1 MNNMPK
7 NRMLKLKTRPVGAVT
22 SDHFELVEE
31 QMPELQEGQIL
42 VKVLYL
48 SFDPTQRG
56 WLNDVKSYV
65 PPVQIGE
72 VMRAS
77 SVGQVIDS
85 KDSNFVSGDL
95 VQGTFGWQEYAAVN
109 SSTGIMPIQKVP
121 EGIPPTSALSIYG
134 ITGLT
139 AFFGMVEIGQPVE
152 GDTVLVSG
160 AAGATGS
167 VAGQIARIKGAKNVI
182 GIAGGAEKCNWVV
195 NEAGFDSCI
204 DYRNEDVAARIAEL
218 APKGIDIYF
227 DNVGG
232 NILEI
237 ALAAI
242 AQNARIVMCGAISS
256 GYTMESLPA
265 GPSTL
270 TNLIIQRGRMEGFIV
285 LDYADRFL
293 EAIIALG
300 TWVSEGK
307 IVYQE
312 DIAEGLENCPSTLA
326 RLFEGKNLGKQLLK
340 ISDLT

>member
-1 MNNMPK
+1 
-7 NRMLKLKTRPVGAVT
+7 
-22 SDHFELVEE
+22 
-31 QMPELQEGQIL
+31 
-42 VKVLYL
+42 
-48 SFDPTQRG
+48 
-56 WLNDVKSYV
+56 
-65 PPVQIGE
+65 
-72 VMRAS
+72 
-77 SVGQVIDS
+77 
-85 KDSNFVSGDL
+85 
-95 VQGTFGWQEYAAVN
+95 
-109 SSTGIMPIQKVP
+109 MPIQKVP

-152 GDTVLVSG
+152 GDTVLFSG

-256 GYTMESLPA
+256 GYTMESLPP

-270 TNLIIQRGRMEGFIV
+270 TNLIIQKIGRASCRERV
-285 LDYADRFL
+285 
-293 EAIIALG
+293 
-300 TWVSEGK
+300 
-307 IVYQE
+307 
-312 DIAEGLENCPSTLA
+312 
-326 RLFEGKNLGKQLLK
+326 
-340 ISDLT
+340 

>member
-85 KDSNFVSGDL
+85 KDANFVSGDL

-204 DYRNEDVAARIAEL
+204 DYRNDDVAARIAEL

-232 NILEI
+232 DILEI

-256 GYTMESLPA
+256 GYTMESLPV

-300 TWVSEGK
+300 SWVSA
-307 IVYQE
+307 VSYTH
-312 DIAEGLENCPSTLA
+312 LTLPTN
-326 RLFEGKNLGKQLLK
+326 REV
-340 ISDLT
+340 

>member
-1 MNNMPK
+1 MNNTLTNK
-7 NRMLKLKTRPVGAVT
+7 MLKLKTRPTGAVT
-22 SDHFELVEE
+22 SSHFELVEE
-31 QMPELQEGQIL
+31 SIPDLEEGQIL

-72 VMRAS
+72 VMRAG

-85 KDSNFVSGDL
+85 RDSKFKSGDI
-95 VQGTFGWQEYAAVN
+95 VQGSFGWQEYATVN
-109 SSTGIMPIQKVP
+109 SSSGIMPIQKVP

-139 AFFGMVEIGQPVE
+139 AFFGMVDIGKPVE

-182 GIAGGAEKCNWVV
+182 GIAGGSDKCNWVV

-204 DYRNEDVAARIAEL
+204 DYKNEDVAARIAEL

-242 AQNARIVMCGAISS
+242 AQNARIVMCGGISS
-256 GYTMESLPA
+256 GYTMESLPP

-285 LDYADRFL
+285 LDFADRFL

-312 DIAEGLENCPSTLA
+312 DIAEGLENCPETLA

-340 ISDLT
+340 IADVV

>member
-1 MNNMPK
+1 M
-7 NRMLKLKTRPVGAVT
+7 T
-22 SDHFELVEE
+22 D
-31 QMPELQEGQIL
+31 LQDGQIL

-56 WLNDVKSYV
+56 WLNDVKSYI

-85 KDSNFVSGDL
+85 KDANFVSGDL

-139 AFFGMVEIGQPVE
+139 AFFGMEEIGQPKE

-182 GIAGGAEKCNWVV
+182 GIAGGAEKCDYVV
-195 NEAGFDSCI
+195 NELGFDGCV
-204 DYRNEDVAARIAEL
+204 DYKNESVVRGIKENALMVLMFILIMLVA
-218 APKGIDIYF
+218 KY
-227 DNVGG
+227 
-232 NILEI
+232 
-237 ALAAI
+237 
-242 AQNARIVMCGAISS
+242 
-256 GYTMESLPA
+256 
-265 GPSTL
+265 
-270 TNLIIQRGRMEGFIV
+270 
-285 LDYADRFL
+285 
-293 EAIIALG
+293 
-300 TWVSEGK
+300 
-307 IVYQE
+307 
-312 DIAEGLENCPSTLA
+312 
-326 RLFEGKNLGKQLLK
+326 
-340 ISDLT
+340 

>member
-1 MNNMPK
+1 MNNMPINK
-7 NRMLKLKTRPVGAVT
+7 MLKLKTRPIGSVT
-22 SDHFELVEE
+22 SEHFELVEE
-31 QMPELQEGQIL
+31 QVAELEEGQIL

-72 VMRAS
+72 VMRAG
-77 SVGQVIDS
+77 SVGQVIETR
-85 KDSNFVSGDL
+85 DSNFSNGDI
-95 VQGTFGWQEYAAVN
+95 VQGTFGWQEYAVVN
-109 SSTGIMPIQKVP
+109 GSSGIMPIQKVP

-139 AFFGMVEIGQPVE
+139 AFFGMVEIGKPIE

-182 GIAGGAEKCNWVV
+182 GIAGGPEKCNWVV

-204 DYRNEDVAARIAEL
+204 DYKNENVTTRITEL
-218 APKGIDIYF
+218 APKGIDVYF

-232 NILEI
+232 SILET
-237 ALAAI
+237 ALGAI
-242 AQNARIVMCGAISS
+242 AQNARIVMCGGISS
-256 GYTMESLPA
+256 GYTMETLPP
-265 GPSTL
+265 GPSTIS
-270 TNLIIQRGRMEGFIV
+270 NLIIQRGRMEGFIV
-285 LDYADRFL
+285 LDFADRFL

-307 IVYQE
+307 IIYQE
-312 DIAEGLENCPSTLA
+312 DIAEGLENCPETLA

-340 ISDLT
+340 ISD